1 MDDKV
6 FNQILHE
13 LSSENGFTATR
24 VLDGVYELKKGSK
37 KIYIKGK
44 DFGLNTALAASFS
57 RNKAYTFEI
66 LRRNRV
72 NSVPHYELY
81 QPVFFSHFG
90 DQVKRN
96 RLRVNAIIKKESLPL
111 VLKPAEGSKARDVY
125 LVHNKRQLNK
135 LMDKL
140 FIYERNLVLSPF
152 REILH
157 EYRVVILNN
166 KVELIFDKVKKE
178 RVRHGKMVFGAKP
191 KILNSDEKPYKKLE
205 TIAKKSAKAL
215 GLDFC
220 SVDIIETENNG
231 LEVLEINSSVC
242 LGKFGNQSQEHY
254 DIAKSIYK
262 KVFKK
267 TCKK

>member
-13 LSSENGFTATR
+13 LASESGFTATR

-44 DFGLNTALAASFS
+44 NFGLNTALAASFS
-57 RNKAYTFEI
+57 KNKAYTFEI
-66 LRRNRV
+66 LRRNKV
-72 NSVPHYELY
+72 KSVPHYELY
-81 QPVFFSHFG
+81 QPVFFSYFG

-96 RLRVNAIIKKESLPL
+96 NLRINAVIKTEKLPL
-111 VLKPAEGSKARDVY
+111 VLKPAEGCKARDVY
-125 LVHNKRQLNK
+125 LVHSKRQLNK

-140 FIYERNLVLSPF
+140 FIYEKNLVLSPF
-152 REILH
+152 REIQH
-157 EYRVVILNN
+157 EYRVIILNS
-166 KVELIFDKVKKE
+166 KVELVFDKVKKE
-178 RVRHGKMVFGAKP
+178 RVRRGKLVFGAKA
-191 KILNSDEKPYKKLE
+191 KIVKPDEKPYKKLE
-205 TIAKKSAKAL
+205 AIAKKASKAL

-220 SVDIIETENNG
+220 SVDIIDTEKEG